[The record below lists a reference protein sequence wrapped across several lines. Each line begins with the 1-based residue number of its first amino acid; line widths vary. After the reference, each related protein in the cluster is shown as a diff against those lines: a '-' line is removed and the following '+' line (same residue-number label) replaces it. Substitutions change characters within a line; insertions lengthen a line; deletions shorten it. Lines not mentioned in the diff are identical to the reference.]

1 MSNRR
6 SLTAANAYATSRPMS
21 KLFLTIALGSIA
33 VGAVGWA
40 LPDLIAQASDSVA
53 LSGVISSQQEGL
65 MEGVVVSARRDGA
78 NFTVSV
84 VSDAK
89 GKYSFPRTH
98 LEPGKY
104 ALTIRAVG
112 YDLNG
117 PGSVTI
123 AEGKTSNADLKLEKT
138 KDLASQLSSLE
149 WAMSVPGTPEQK
161 DKVIYQTVSCAYCHA
176 WERVVKSN
184 HTADEFVDLITRM
197 QKYYTDGSAVSRDNR
212 GRGQIGPPDQ
222 VAAAEQNPKWGREPF
237 GVPKKELAEY
247 LTTVN
252 LSGGKTT
259 WPYEL
264 KTLPRPKGKATRVII
279 TQYDMPRPDT
289 VAHDLDLDSAGTV
302 WYTDESR
309 MIFGK
314 MNPKTGVFTEYALPP
329 VPPGDLPG
337 ARDIQVDRDDNI
349 WFPRR
354 IANAAVVVTKYNPKT
369 EEVST
374 IEGAGTQF
382 MALGPEGKI
391 WAGWTRID
399 PKTMKVEATYGW
411 EKSPNIPPGPHR
423 QYVDLTVVNSKGNP
437 YAPDIGGSYIIGI
450 DAMTGQAK
458 FWQVPTPRSSPRRGR
473 MDAQDRFWFAEYT
486 GDKVGMFDTRTEKF
500 QEWPMLRKY
509 TTPYAVSAPDRNG
522 YVYATSNMSERL
534 MRLDPKTGEI
544 VEYQIPTE
552 FDSKKITYD
561 PTTSRLTLWM
571 VNTRTA
577 RMMKV
582 EPLE

>member
-1 MSNRR
+1 
-6 SLTAANAYATSRPMS
+6 MS

-577 RMMKV
+577 KMMKV

>member
-1 MSNRR
+1 
-6 SLTAANAYATSRPMS
+6 MS
-21 KLFLTIALGSIA
+21 KFFLTISLGSIA
-33 VGAVGWA
+33 VGAMCWA
-40 LPDLIAQASDSVA
+40 PLDLIAQAEDSVA
-53 LSGVISSQQEGL
+53 LSGVVRSQQEGL

-89 GKYSFPRTH
+89 GKYSFPRPH

-104 ALTIRAVG
+104 ALAIRAVG
-112 YDLNG
+112 YELNG

-123 AEGKTSNADLKLEKT
+123 AEGITSNADLKLEKT
-138 KDLASQLSSLE
+138 KDLASQLTSLE
-149 WAMSVPGTPEQK
+149 WAMSVPGTTEQK

-184 HTADEFVDLITRM
+184 HTADEFVDVITRM
-197 QKYYTDGSAVSRDNR
+197 QKYYTDGSAVSRDKR

-222 VAAAEQNPKWGREPF
+222 VAASEQNPIWGREPF

-247 LTTVN
+247 LATVN

-264 KTLPRPKGKATRVII
+264 KTLPRPKGKATRIII

-309 MIFGK
+309 MFFGK
-314 MNPKTGVFTEYALPP
+314 MNPKTGAFTEYALPP

-354 IANAAVVVTKYNPKT
+354 IANAAVVVTKFNPKT

-374 IEGAGTQF
+374 IEGVGTQF

-399 PKTMKVEATYGW
+399 PKTMKVEATYAW

-450 DAMTGQAK
+450 DAKTGEAK
-458 FWQVPTPRSSPRRGR
+458 FWKVPTLRSSPRRGR

-486 GDKVGMFDTRTEKF
+486 GDKIGMFDTRTEKF
-500 QEWPMLRKY
+500 QEWPMPRKY

-534 MRLDPKTGEI
+534 IRLDPKTGEI
-544 VEYQIPTE
+544 VEYQMPTE

-582 EPLE
+582 EILE

>member
-1 MSNRR
+1 
-6 SLTAANAYATSRPMS
+6 MS
-21 KLFLTIALGSIA
+21 KVFLTIALGSVA
-33 VGAVGWA
+33 VGAMCWA
-40 LPDLIAQASDSVA
+40 PPDLIAQSANSVA
-53 LSGVISSQQEGL
+53 LSGVVSSQQEGL

-89 GKYSFPRTH
+89 GEYSFPRTH

-104 ALTIRAVG
+104 ALTIRAVR
-112 YDLNG
+112 YELNG

-123 AEGKTSNADLKLEKT
+123 AEGKTSNVDLKLEKT

-149 WAMSVPGTPEQK
+149 WAMSVPGTTEQR

-184 HTADEFVDLITRM
+184 HTADEFVDVITRM
-197 QKYYTDGSAVSRDNR
+197 QKYYTDGSAVSRDKR

-222 VAAAEQNPKWGREPF
+222 VAAAEQNLIWGREPF

-247 LTTVN
+247 LATVN

-309 MIFGK
+309 MFFGK
-314 MNPKTGVFTEYALPP
+314 MNPKTGAFTEYALPP

-354 IANAAVVVTKYNPKT
+354 IANAAIVVTKYNPKT

-382 MALGPEGKI
+382 MALGPKGKI

-450 DAMTGQAK
+450 DAKTGEAK

-486 GDKVGMFDTRTEKF
+486 GDKVGMFDTRTENF

-509 TTPYAVSAPDRNG
+509 TTPYAVSAPDRSG

>member
-1 MSNRR
+1 
-6 SLTAANAYATSRPMS
+6 MS

-65 MEGVVVSARRDGA
+65 MEGVVVSARRDGT

-149 WAMSVPGTPEQK
+149 WAMSAPGTPEQK
-161 DKVIYQTVSCAYCHA
+161 DHLIYQIANCAYCHA

-197 QKYYTDGSAVSRDNR
+197 QKYYTDGSAVSRDKR

-314 MNPKTGVFTEYALPP
+314 MNPKTGVFTEYVLPP

-399 PKTMKVEATYGW
+399 PRTMKVEATYGW

>member
-1 MSNRR
+1 M
-6 SLTAANAYATSRPMS
+6 Y
-21 KLFLTIALGSIA
+21 KLFFTITLTSIVAGVMSIA
-33 VGAVGWA
+33 
-40 LPDLIAQASDSVA
+40 PTELIAQSSDSIA
-53 LSGVISSQQEGL
+53 LSGIVSSQQEGL
-65 MEGVVVSARRDGA
+65 MEGVVVSARRAGA

-84 VSDAK
+84 VSDAQ

-98 LEPGKY
+98 LDPGTY

-112 YDLNG
+112 YDLI
-117 PGSVTI
+117 GSGTIEI
-123 AEGKTSNADLKLEKT
+123 AEGKTSSANLKLVKA
-138 KDLASQLSSLE
+138 KDLAAQLSSLE

-161 DKVIYQTVSCAYCHA
+161 NKLIYQTVSCAYCHT
-176 WERVVKSN
+176 WQRIMRSS
-184 HTADEFVDLITRM
+184 HTAHEFISLITRM
-197 QKYYTDGSAVSRDNR
+197 QKYYTDGSAVSTDDR
-212 GRGQIGPPDQ
+212 GRGQLGPPDQ
-222 VAAAEQNPKWGREPF
+222 VAAADQNPIWGREPF
-237 GVPKKELAEY
+237 GIPKEELAEY
-247 LTTVN
+247 LATVN
-252 LSGGKTT
+252 LSNDKTT
-259 WPYEL
+259 WPFEL

-289 VAHDLDLDSAGTV
+289 VAHDLDLDSMGTP

-309 MIFGK
+309 MFFGK
-314 MNPKTGVFTEYALPP
+314 MNSKTGSFTEYSLPP
-329 VPPGDLPG
+329 VPPRDLPG
-337 ARDIQVDRDDNI
+337 ARDIQVDQDDNI

-354 IANAAVVVTKYNPKT
+354 IAGAAIVLTRFNPKT

-374 IEGAGTQF
+374 IEGVGTQF

-399 PKTMKVEATYGW
+399 PKTMKVEARYGW

-450 DAMTGQAK
+450 DAKTGEAK

-486 GDKVGMFDTRTEKF
+486 GDKIGMFDTRTEKF
-500 QEWPMLRKY
+500 QEWPMLHKY
-509 TTPYAVSAPDRNG
+509 TTPYAVSAPDKNG

-534 MRLDPKTGEI
+534 MRLDPKTGDI

-561 PTTSRLTLWM
+561 PTTSRTTLWM
-571 VNTRTA
+571 VNTRSA

-582 EPLE
+582 EPLD

>member
-1 MSNRR
+1 MTKR
-6 SLTAANAYATSRPMS
+6 SLA
-21 KLFLTIALGSIA
+21 FALGTIA
-33 VGAVGWA
+33 VGVLGLAP
-40 LPDLIAQASDSVA
+40 PDITAQASDPVA
-53 LSGVISSQQEGL
+53 LSGVVSSQQEGL

-84 VSDAK
+84 VSDAQ
-89 GKYSFPRTH
+89 GKYSFPRSH
-98 LEPGKY
+98 VEPGKY

-117 PGSVTI
+117 PGAVTI
-123 AEGKTSNADLKLEKT
+123 AEGKTTNADLKLDKT

-149 WAMSVPGTPEQK
+149 WAMSAPGTAEQK
-161 DKVIYQTVSCAYCHA
+161 DKAIYQTVSCAYCHA
-176 WERVVKSN
+176 WERIMKSN

-197 QKYYTDGSAVSRDNR
+197 QKYYTDGSAVSRDKR
-212 GRGQIGPPDQ
+212 GRGQLGPPDQ
-222 VAAAEQNPKWGREPF
+222 VAAADQNPKWGRGF
-237 GVPKKELAEY
+237 DAGVPKKELAEY
-247 LTTVN
+247 FATVN

-264 KTLPRPKGKATRVII
+264 KTLPRPKGNATRVII

-289 VAHDLDLDSAGTV
+289 VAHDLDLDSAGTI

-309 MIFGK
+309 MFFGK
-314 MNPKTGVFTEYALPP
+314 MNPKTGKFTEYALPP

-354 IANAAVVVTKYNPKT
+354 IANAAVVLTKFNPKT
-369 EEVST
+369 EELST
-374 IEGAGTQF
+374 IEGVGTQF

-391 WAGWTRID
+391 WAGWTRVD

-450 DAMTGQAK
+450 DAETGEAK

-486 GDKVGMFDTRTEKF
+486 GDKIGMFDTRTEKF
-500 QEWPMLRKY
+500 QEWPMPRKY

-534 MRLDPKTGEI
+534 MRLDPKTGEN
-544 VEYQIPTE
+544 VEYQVPTE

-582 EPLE
+582 EPLD

>member
-1 MSNRR
+1 MLQVGTMPKLCLTFTLASVLAGVL
-6 SLTAANAYATSRPMS
+6 SLAPMKLLAQSSDPAALA
-21 KLFLTIALGSIA
+21 
-33 VGAVGWA
+33 
-40 LPDLIAQASDSVA
+40 
-53 LSGVISSQQEGL
+53 GVVSSQEEGR
-65 MEGVVVSARRDGA
+65 MEGVVVSARRAGA

-84 VSDAK
+84 VSDAQ
-89 GKYSFPRTH
+89 GKYTFPRTH
-98 LEPGKY
+98 LEAGKY

-112 YDLNG
+112 YDLS
-117 PGSVTI
+117 GSGTAEI
-123 AEGKTSNADLKLEKT
+123 AEGKSATADLKLVKT
-138 KDLASQLSSLE
+138 RDLSAQLSSLE
-149 WAMSVPGTPEQK
+149 WAMSIPGTPEQK
-161 DKVIYQTVSCAYCHA
+161 NKLIYQTVSCAYCHTLQ
-176 WERVVKSN
+176 RIVRSN
-184 HTADEFVDLITRM
+184 HTAHEFVALITRM
-197 QKYYTDGSAVSRDNR
+197 QKYYTDGSAVSTDGR
-212 GRGQIGPPDQ
+212 GRGQLGPPDQ
-222 VAAAEQNPKWGREPF
+222 VAAADQNPIWGREPF
-237 GVPKKELAEY
+237 GIPKEELAAY
-247 LTTVN
+247 LATLN
-252 LSGGKTT
+252 LSDGKTT
-259 WPYEL
+259 WPFVL
-264 KTLPRPKGKATRVII
+264 KTLPRPKGQSTRVII

-289 VAHDLDLDSAGTV
+289 VPHDVDLDSMGTP

-309 MIFGK
+309 MFFGK
-314 MNPKTGVFTEYALPP
+314 MNPKTGSFTEYPLPP

-354 IANAAVVVTKYNPKT
+354 IAGAAVVVTKFNPKT
-369 EEVST
+369 EQLST

-391 WAGWTRID
+391 WAGWSRID

-411 EKSPNIPPGPHR
+411 EKSPSLPPGFHR

-450 DAMTGQAK
+450 DAKTGEAR
-458 FWQVPTPRSSPRRGR
+458 FWQVPTPRSAPRRGR

-500 QEWPMLRKY
+500 EEWPMLRKY
-509 TTPYAVSAPDRNG
+509 TTPYAVSAPDKNG

-561 PTTSRLTLWM
+561 PTTSRTVLWM

-582 EPLE
+582 EPLD

>member
-1 MSNRR
+1 
-6 SLTAANAYATSRPMS
+6 MS

-314 MNPKTGVFTEYALPP
+314 MNPKTGVFTEYVLPP

-354 IANAAVVVTKYNPKT
+354 IANAAVVLTKYNPKT

>member
-1 MSNRR
+1 
-6 SLTAANAYATSRPMS
+6 MS
-21 KLFLTIALGSIA
+21 KLFLSIALGSLVVSA
-33 VGAVGWA
+33 VSRAPQDVR
-40 LPDLIAQASDSVA
+40 AQSSDFAA
-53 LSGVISSQQEGL
+53 LSGVVSSQQEGL

-84 VSDAK
+84 VSDMK
-89 GKYSFPRTH
+89 GKYSFPQTH

-123 AEGKTSNADLKLEKT
+123 AERKTSNADLKLEKT

-149 WAMSVPGTPEQK
+149 WAMSVPGTTEQK

-212 GRGQIGPPDQ
+212 GRGQIGPPEQ
-222 VAAAEQNPKWGREPF
+222 VAAAEQNPMWGREPF

-247 LTTVN
+247 LATVN

-309 MIFGK
+309 MLFGK
-314 MNPKTGVFTEYALPP
+314 MNPKTGAFTEYALPP

-354 IANAAVVVTKYNPKT
+354 IANAAIVLTKFNPKT

-374 IEGAGTQF
+374 IEGVGTQF

-391 WAGWTRID
+391 WAGWTRIN
-399 PKTMKVEATYGW
+399 PKTIKVEATYGW

-450 DAMTGQAK
+450 DAKTGEAK
-458 FWQVPTPRSSPRRGR
+458 FWKVPTPRASPRRGR

-522 YVYATSNMSERL
+522 YVYATSNTSERL

-544 VEYQIPTE
+544 VEYQMPTE

>member
-1 MSNRR
+1 
-6 SLTAANAYATSRPMS
+6 MS
-21 KLFLTIALGSIA
+21 KLFLTISLGSIA
-33 VGAVGWA
+33 AGAMCWA
-40 LPDLIAQASDSVA
+40 PPDLIAQAADSVV
-53 LSGVISSQQEGL
+53 LSGVVSSKQEGL
-65 MEGVVVSARRDGA
+65 MEGVVVSARRDEA

-112 YDLNG
+112 YDLNS

-123 AEGKTSNADLKLEKT
+123 AGGKTSNADLKLEKT

-149 WAMSVPGTPEQK
+149 WAMSVPGTTEQK

-176 WERVVKSN
+176 WERVMKSN

-197 QKYYTDGSAVSRDNR
+197 QKYYTDGSAVSRDKR

-222 VAAAEQNPKWGREPF
+222 VAAAEQNPIWGREPF
-237 GVPKKELAEY
+237 GIPKKELAEY
-247 LTTVN
+247 LATLN

-259 WPYEL
+259 WPFEL
-264 KTLPRPKGKATRVII
+264 KTLPRPKGKATRVIV

-309 MIFGK
+309 MFFGK
-314 MNPKTGVFTEYALPP
+314 MNPKTGAFTEYALPP

-369 EEVST
+369 EEVSA

-399 PKTMKVEATYGW
+399 PQTMKVEATYGW

-450 DAMTGQAK
+450 DAKTGEAK
-458 FWQVPTPRSSPRRGR
+458 FWKVPTPRSSPRRGR

-500 QEWPMLRKY
+500 QEWPMLHKY

-522 YVYATSNMSERL
+522 YVYATSNMCERL
-534 MRLDPKTGEI
+534 MRLDSKTGEI

-561 PTTSRLTLWM
+561 PTTSHLTLWM

>member
-1 MSNRR
+1 MLQVGS
-6 SLTAANAYATSRPMS
+6 MS
-21 KLFLTIALGSIA
+21 KIILAIALGSIA
-33 VGAVGWA
+33 AGAMCSA
-40 LPDLIAQASDSVA
+40 APHLLAQTSDSVV
-53 LSGVISSQQEGL
+53 LRGVVSSQQEGL
-65 MEGVVVSARRDGA
+65 MEGVVVSVRRDGA

-84 VSDAK
+84 VSDAQ
-89 GKYSFPRTH
+89 GKYSFPRSH
-98 LEPGKY
+98 VEPGKY
-104 ALTIRAVG
+104 SLTIRAVG
-112 YDLNG
+112 YDLNA
-117 PGSVTI
+117 PGSVEIT
-123 AEGKTSNADLKLEKT
+123 EGKTTNEDLKLEKT

-176 WERVVKSN
+176 WERIMKSN
-184 HTADEFVDLITRM
+184 HTPDEFVDLITRM

-212 GRGQIGPPDQ
+212 GRGQPGPSDQ
-222 VAAAEQNPKWGREPF
+222 VAAADQNTIWGREPF

-247 LTTVN
+247 LATVN
-252 LSGGKTT
+252 LSGGKTA
-259 WPYEL
+259 WPFEM

-309 MIFGK
+309 MFFGK
-314 MNPKTGVFTEYALPP
+314 MNPKTGKFTEYALPP
-329 VPPGDLPG
+329 VPPGNLPG
-337 ARDIQVDRDDNI
+337 ARDIQVDRDGNI

-354 IANAAVVVTKYNPKT
+354 IANAAIVLTKFNPKT

-374 IEGAGTQF
+374 IEGVGTQF

-391 WAGWTRID
+391 WAGWTRVD

-450 DAMTGQAK
+450 DAKTGEAR

-473 MDAQDRFWFAEYT
+473 MDSQDRYWFAEYT
-486 GDKVGMFDTRTEKF
+486 GDKIGMFDTRTEKF

-509 TTPYAVSAPDRNG
+509 TTPYAVSAPDKNG

-534 MRLDPKTGEI
+534 IRLDPKTGEI
-544 VEYQIPTE
+544 VEYQMPTE
-552 FDSKKITYD
+552 FDSKKIAFD
-561 PTTSRLTLWM
+561 PTTNRSTLWM
-571 VNTRTA
+571 CNTRTA

-582 EPLE
+582 EPLD

>member
-1 MSNRR
+1 MLKDGS
-6 SLTAANAYATSRPMS
+6 MS
-21 KLFLTIALGSIA
+21 KQFLAITLGIIG
-33 VGAVGWA
+33 VGVLSLAP
-40 LPDLIAQASDSVA
+40 PDLTAQASDPVA
-53 LSGVISSQQEGL
+53 LSGVVSSQQEGL

-89 GKYSFPRTH
+89 GKYSFPRSH
-98 LEPGKY
+98 VDPGKY

-112 YDLNG
+112 YDLIS
-117 PGSVTI
+117 PGAVAIS
-123 AEGKTSNADLKLEKT
+123 EGKTTNADLKLDKA
-138 KDLASQLSSLE
+138 KDLAAQLSSLE
-149 WAMSVPGTPEQK
+149 WAMSAPGTAEQK
-161 DKVIYQTVSCAYCHA
+161 NKLIYQVVSCAYCHA
-176 WERVVKSN
+176 LERVMRSN
-184 HTADEFVDLITRM
+184 HTADEFVEVITRM
-197 QKYYTDGSAVSRDNR
+197 QKYYTDGSAVSRDKR
-212 GRGQIGPPDQ
+212 GRGQIGIPDQ
-222 VAAAEQNPKWGREPF
+222 VAAADENPIWGREPL

-247 LTTVN
+247 LATVN

-264 KTLPRPKGKATRVII
+264 KTLPRPKGKATRLII

-309 MIFGK
+309 MFFGK
-314 MNPKTGVFTEYALPP
+314 MNPKTGAFTEYPLPP

-354 IANAAVVVTKYNPKT
+354 IAGAAVALTKFNPKT

-374 IEGAGTQF
+374 IEGVGTQF

-391 WAGWTRID
+391 WAGWTRVD

-450 DAMTGQAK
+450 DAETGEAK

-486 GDKVGMFDTRTEKF
+486 GDKIGMFDTRTEKF
-500 QEWPMLRKY
+500 QEWPMPRKY

-522 YVYATSNMSERL
+522 YVYATSNMAERL

>member
-1 MSNRR
+1 M
-6 SLTAANAYATSRPMS
+6 LQVPTMS
-21 KLFLTIALGSIA
+21 KLLAIITLGSIV
-33 VGAVGWA
+33 VGATMWVP
-40 LPDLIAQASDSVA
+40 PDLGAQNSEPVA
-53 LSGVISSQQEGL
+53 LSGVVSSQQEGL
-65 MEGVVVSARRDGA
+65 MEGVIVSARRDGA

-89 GKYSFPRTH
+89 GEYRFPRSH
-98 LEPGKY
+98 VEPGKY

-117 PGSVTI
+117 PGSVEVS
-123 AEGKTSNADLKLEKT
+123 EGKTTTANLKLEKS
-138 KDLASQLSSLE
+138 KDLAAQLSSLE
-149 WAMSVPGTPEQK
+149 WAMSAPGTAEQK
-161 DKVIYQTVSCAYCHA
+161 DKVIYQIGSCAYCHS
-176 WERVVKSN
+176 WERIMRSN
-184 HTADEFVDLITRM
+184 HSADEFVELITRM
-197 QKYYTDGSAVSRDNR
+197 QKYYPDGSAVSRDER
-212 GRGQIGPPDQ
+212 GRGQVGTPSW
-222 VAAAEQNPKWGREPF
+222 VAAADQNPKWSREPLA
-237 GVPKKELAEY
+237 VPKKELAEY
-247 LTTVN
+247 LATIN

-259 WPYEL
+259 WPFEL
-264 KTLPRPKGKATRVII
+264 KTLPRPKGKATRIII

-289 VAHDLDLDSAGTV
+289 VAHDLDLDSKGTP

-309 MIFGK
+309 MFFGK
-314 MNPKTGVFTEYALPP
+314 MDPKTGKFTEYALPP

-354 IANAAVVVTKYNPKT
+354 IANAAIVLTKFNPKT
-369 EEVST
+369 EELST
-374 IEGAGTQF
+374 IEGVGTQF

-391 WAGWTRID
+391 WAGWSRVD
-399 PKTMKVEATYGW
+399 PKSMKVEATYGW
-411 EKSPNIPPGPHR
+411 ENSPNIPPGPHW

-437 YAPDIGGSYIIGI
+437 YAPDIAGSYIIGI
-450 DAMTGQAK
+450 DAKTGEAK

-486 GDKVGMFDTRTEKF
+486 GDKIGMFDTRTEKF
-500 QEWPMLRKY
+500 EEWPMLRKY

-534 MRLDPKTGEI
+534 IRLDPKTGEI
-544 VEYQIPTE
+544 VEYQMPTE

-571 VNTRTA
+571 INTRTA

-582 EPLE
+582 EPLD

>member
-1 MSNRR
+1 
-6 SLTAANAYATSRPMS
+6 MS

-354 IANAAVVVTKYNPKT
+354 IANAAVVLTKYNPKT

-577 RMMKV
+577 KMMKV

>member
-1 MSNRR
+1 MRM
-6 SLTAANAYATSRPMS
+6 LQVGPMY
-21 KLFLTIALGSIA
+21 KLFFTITLASIVA
-33 VGAVGWA
+33 GVMSLA
-40 LPDLIAQASDSVA
+40 PTELIAQSSDSIA
-53 LSGVISSQQEGL
+53 LSGIVSSQQEGL
-65 MEGVVVSARRDGA
+65 MEGVVVSARRVGA

-84 VSDAK
+84 VSDAQ

-112 YDLNG
+112 YDLIDSG
-117 PGSVTI
+117 TIEI
-123 AEGKTSNADLKLEKT
+123 AEGKTSNANLKLVKA
-138 KDLASQLSSLE
+138 KDLAAQLSSLE

-161 DKVIYQTVSCAYCHA
+161 NKLIYQTVSCAYCHT
-176 WERVVKSN
+176 WQRIMRSS
-184 HTADEFVDLITRM
+184 HTAHEFVSLITRM
-197 QKYYTDGSAVSRDNR
+197 QKYYTDGSAVSTDDR
-212 GRGQIGPPDQ
+212 GRGQLGPPDQ
-222 VAAAEQNPKWGREPF
+222 VAAADQNPIWGREPF
-237 GVPKKELAEY
+237 GIPKEELAEY
-247 LTTVN
+247 LATVN
-252 LSGGKTT
+252 LSNDKTT
-259 WPYEL
+259 WPFEL

-289 VAHDLDLDSAGTV
+289 VAHDLDLDSMGTP

-309 MIFGK
+309 MFFGK
-314 MNPKTGVFTEYALPP
+314 MNSKTGSFTEYSLPP
-329 VPPGDLPG
+329 VPPRDLPG
-337 ARDIQVDRDDNI
+337 ARDIQVDQDDNI

-354 IANAAVVVTKYNPKT
+354 IAGAAIVLTRFNPKT

-399 PKTMKVEATYGW
+399 PKTMKVEARYGW

-423 QYVDLTVVNSKGNP
+423 QYVDLTVVNSRGNP

-450 DAMTGQAK
+450 DAKTGEAK

-486 GDKVGMFDTRTEKF
+486 GDKIGMFDTRTEKF
-500 QEWPMLRKY
+500 QEWPMLHKY
-509 TTPYAVSAPDRNG
+509 TTPYAVSAPDKNG

-534 MRLDPKTGEI
+534 MRLDPKTGDI
-544 VEYQIPTE
+544 VEYQISTE

-561 PTTSRLTLWM
+561 PTTSRTTLWM
-571 VNTRTA
+571 VNTRSA

-582 EPLE
+582 EPLD

>member
-1 MSNRR
+1 
-6 SLTAANAYATSRPMS
+6 
-21 KLFLTIALGSIA
+21 
-33 VGAVGWA
+33 
-40 LPDLIAQASDSVA
+40 
-53 LSGVISSQQEGL
+53 
-65 MEGVVVSARRDGA
+65 MEGVVVSARRAGA

-84 VSDAK
+84 VSDAQ
-89 GKYSFPRTH
+89 GTYSFPRTH
-98 LEPGKY
+98 LEPGTY
-104 ALTIRAVG
+104 AVTIRAAG
-112 YDLNG
+112 YDLIDPG
-117 PGSVTI
+117 PVEVAAS
-123 AEGKTSNADLKLEKT
+123 KTASAHLKLEKT
-138 KDLASQLSSLE
+138 KDLASQLSSVE

-161 DKVIYQTVSCAYCHA
+161 DKLIYHSVNCAYCHT
-176 WERVVKSN
+176 WQRIMRSKY
-184 HTADEFVDLITRM
+184 TADGLVALITRM
-197 QKYYTDGSAVSRDNR
+197 QTYYTDGSALSTDGR
-212 GRGQIGPPDQ
+212 GRGQKGIPDQ
-222 VAAAEQNPKWGREPF
+222 VAAAEQNPLWGRDSF
-237 GVPKKELAEY
+237 AVPKAELAAY
-247 LTTVN
+247 LATLN

-259 WPYEL
+259 WPFEL
-264 KTLPRPKGKATRVII
+264 KTLPRPTGKATRVII

-289 VAHDLDLDSAGTV
+289 VSHDLDLDSKGTP

-309 MIFGK
+309 MFFGK
-314 MNPKTGVFTEYALPP
+314 MDPKTGTFTEYPLPA

-354 IANAAVVVTKYNPKT
+354 IANAAIVLTRFNPKT

-374 IEGAGTQF
+374 IEGVGTQF

-411 EKSPNIPPGPHR
+411 DKSPNIPPGPHR

-437 YAPDIGGSYIIGI
+437 YAPDIGGSYIIGV
-450 DAMTGQAK
+450 DAVTGQAK

-486 GDKVGMFDTRTEKF
+486 GDKVAAFDTRTETF
-500 QEWPMLRKY
+500 QEWPVQRKY

-534 MRLDPKTGEI
+534 IRLDPKTGETI
-544 VEYQIPTE
+544 EYQIPTE
-552 FDSKKITYD
+552 FDSKKIAHD
-561 PTTSRLTLWM
+561 PTTSRSTLWM

-582 EPLE
+582 EPLD

>member
-1 MSNRR
+1 MRM
-6 SLTAANAYATSRPMS
+6 LQVGPMS
-21 KLFLTIALGSIA
+21 KMLFAIALGSIA
-33 VGAVGWA
+33 TGAISSAAPYV
-40 LPDLIAQASDSVA
+40 LAQASDSVV
-53 LSGVISSQQEGL
+53 LRGVVSSQQEGL
-65 MEGVVVSARRDGA
+65 MEGVVVSVRRDGA

-84 VSDAK
+84 VSDAQ
-89 GKYSFPRTH
+89 GKYSFPRSH
-98 LEPGKY
+98 VEPGKY
-104 ALTIRAVG
+104 SLTIRAVG

-117 PGSVTI
+117 PGAVEV
-123 AEGKTSNADLKLEKT
+123 AEGKTTNADLKLEKT
-138 KDLASQLSSLE
+138 KDLASHLSSLE
-149 WAMSVPGTPEQK
+149 WAMSAPGTADQK

-176 WERVVKSN
+176 WERIMKSN
-184 HTADEFVDLITRM
+184 HTADEFVDVITRM
-197 QKYYTDGSAVSRDNR
+197 QKYYTDGSAVSRDKR
-212 GRGQIGPPDQ
+212 GRGQLGPPDQ
-222 VAAAEQNPKWGREPF
+222 VAAADQNTIWGREPF

-247 LTTVN
+247 LATVN
-252 LSGGKTT
+252 LSGGKQRG
-259 WPYEL
+259 PLRL

-289 VAHDLDLDSAGTV
+289 VAHDLDLDSTGTV

-309 MIFGK
+309 MFFGK
-314 MNPKTGVFTEYALPP
+314 MNPKTGKFTEYALPP

-354 IANAAVVVTKYNPKT
+354 IARAAIVLTRFNPKT

-374 IEGAGTQF
+374 IEGVGTQF

-391 WAGWTRID
+391 WAGWTRVD

-423 QYVDLTVVNSKGNP
+423 QYVDLTVVNSEGNP

-450 DAMTGQAK
+450 DAKTGEAK

-486 GDKVGMFDTRTEKF
+486 GDKIGMLDTRTEKF

-534 MRLDPKTGEI
+534 IRLDPKTGEI
-544 VEYQIPTE
+544 VEYQMPTE
-552 FDSKKITYD
+552 FDSKKIAFD
-561 PTTSRLTLWM
+561 PTTNRSTLWM
-571 VNTRTA
+571 CNTRTA

-582 EPLE
+582 EPLD

>member
-1 MSNRR
+1 
-6 SLTAANAYATSRPMS
+6 MS
-21 KLFLTIALGSIA
+21 KLFFTLALGILFC
-33 VGAVGWA
+33 GAMIWA
-40 LPDLIAQASDSVA
+40 TPDLIAQASGSVA
-53 LSGVISSQQEGL
+53 LRGVVSSQQEGP

-84 VSDAK
+84 VSDAH
-89 GKYSFPRTH
+89 GKYNFPRTH
-98 LEPGKY
+98 LESGKY

-112 YDLNG
+112 YDLTG
-117 PGSVTI
+117 PKSVEI
-123 AEGKTSNADLKLEKT
+123 ADGKATTADLKLEKT
-138 KDLASQLSSLE
+138 KDLATQLSSIE
-149 WAMSVPGTPEQK
+149 WAMSMPGTPELK
-161 DKVIYQTVSCAYCHA
+161 DMLVYQMGSCAYCHA
-176 WERVVKSN
+176 WERIMKSN
-184 HTADEFVDLITRM
+184 HNADEFVSLITRM
-197 QKYYTDGSAVSRDNR
+197 QTYYTDGSAVSRDKR
-212 GRGQIGPPDQ
+212 GRGQIGVPEQ
-222 VAAAEQNPKWGREPF
+222 VAAAEQSATWGREPF
-237 GVPKKELAEY
+237 SVAKKDLAEY
-247 LTTVN
+247 LATVN
-252 LSGGKTT
+252 LSGGRTT

-289 VAHDLDLDSAGTV
+289 VAHDLDLDSAGTP

-309 MIFGK
+309 MFFGK
-314 MNPKTGVFTEYALPP
+314 MNPKTGTFTEYSLPP

-337 ARDIQVDRDDNI
+337 ARDIQVDRDDNL

-354 IANAAVVVTKYNPKT
+354 IAGAAIVLTKYNPKT
-369 EEVST
+369 AEVST
-374 IEGAGTQF
+374 IEGVGTQF

-391 WAGWTRID
+391 WAGWARVN

-450 DAMTGQAK
+450 DAKTSEVK

-486 GDKVGMFDTRTEKF
+486 GDKIGMFDTRTEKF
-500 QEWPMLRKY
+500 QEWPAPRKY
-509 TTPYAVSAPDRNG
+509 TTPYAVSAPDKNG

-561 PTTSRLTLWM
+561 PTTSRTILWM

-582 EPLE
+582 EPLD

>member
-1 MSNRR
+1 
-6 SLTAANAYATSRPMS
+6 MS

-354 IANAAVVVTKYNPKT
+354 IANAAVVLTKYNPKT

-382 MALGPEGKI
+382 MALGPDGKI

-577 RMMKV
+577 KMMKV

>member
-1 MSNRR
+1 
-6 SLTAANAYATSRPMS
+6 MS

-65 MEGVVVSARRDGA
+65 MEGVVVSARRDGT

-399 PKTMKVEATYGW
+399 PKAMKVEATYGW

>member
-1 MSNRR
+1 MRM
-6 SLTAANAYATSRPMS
+6 LQVGPMY
-21 KLFLTIALGSIA
+21 KLFFTITLASIVA
-33 VGAVGWA
+33 GVMSLA
-40 LPDLIAQASDSVA
+40 PTELIAQSSDSIA
-53 LSGVISSQQEGL
+53 LSGIVSSQQEGL
-65 MEGVVVSARRDGA
+65 MEGVVVSARRAGA

-84 VSDAK
+84 VSDAQ

-98 LEPGKY
+98 LDPGTY

-112 YDLNG
+112 YDLIDSG
-117 PGSVTI
+117 TIEI
-123 AEGKTSNADLKLEKT
+123 AEGKTSSANLKLVKA
-138 KDLASQLSSLE
+138 KDLAAQLSSLE

-161 DKVIYQTVSCAYCHA
+161 NKLIYQTVSCAYCHT
-176 WERVVKSN
+176 WQRIMRSS
-184 HTADEFVDLITRM
+184 HTAHEFVSLITRM
-197 QKYYTDGSAVSRDNR
+197 QKYYTDGSAVSTDDR
-212 GRGQIGPPDQ
+212 GRGQLGPPDQ
-222 VAAAEQNPKWGREPF
+222 VAAADQNPIWGREPF
-237 GVPKKELAEY
+237 GIPKEELAEY
-247 LTTVN
+247 LATVN
-252 LSGGKTT
+252 LSNDKTT
-259 WPYEL
+259 WPFEL

-289 VAHDLDLDSAGTV
+289 VAHDLDLDSMGTP

-309 MIFGK
+309 MFFGK
-314 MNPKTGVFTEYALPP
+314 MNSKTGSFTEYSLPP
-329 VPPGDLPG
+329 VPPRDLPG
-337 ARDIQVDRDDNI
+337 ARDIQVDQDDNI

-354 IANAAVVVTKYNPKT
+354 IAGAAIVLTRFNPKT

-399 PKTMKVEATYGW
+399 PKTMKVEARYGW

-450 DAMTGQAK
+450 DAKTGEAK

-486 GDKVGMFDTRTEKF
+486 GDKIGMFDTRTEKF
-500 QEWPMLRKY
+500 QEWPMLHKY
-509 TTPYAVSAPDRNG
+509 TTPYAVSAPDKNG

-534 MRLDPKTGEI
+534 MRLDPKTGDI

-561 PTTSRLTLWM
+561 PTTSRTTLWM
-571 VNTRTA
+571 VNTRSA

-582 EPLE
+582 EPLD

>member
-1 MSNRR
+1 MLKIGS
-6 SLTAANAYATSRPMS
+6 MS
-21 KLFLTIALGSIA
+21 KLFLTIALGSIVVSA
-33 VGAVGWA
+33 MSGAP
-40 LPDLIAQASDSVA
+40 PDLMAQDSDPVA
-53 LSGVISSQQEGL
+53 LGGVVSSQQEGP

-84 VSDAK
+84 VSDAQ
-89 GKYSFPRTH
+89 GKYSFPRSH
-98 LEPGKY
+98 VEPGKY

-112 YDLNG
+112 YDLKD
-117 PGSVTI
+117 PGAVTI
-123 AEGKTSNADLKLEKT
+123 SEGKTTNADLKLDKA
-138 KDLASQLSSLE
+138 KDLAAQLSSLE
-149 WAMSVPGTPEQK
+149 WAMSAPGTPEQK
-161 DKVIYQTVSCAYCHA
+161 NKLIYQVVSCAYCHA
-176 WERVVKSN
+176 LERVMRSN
-184 HTADEFVDLITRM
+184 HTADEFVDVITRM
-197 QKYYTDGSAVSRDNR
+197 QKYYTDGSAVSRDKR
-212 GRGQIGPPDQ
+212 GRGQIGIPDQ
-222 VAAAEQNPKWGREPF
+222 VAAADQNPIWGREPL

-247 LTTVN
+247 LATIN
-252 LSGGKTT
+252 LSGEKTT

-289 VAHDLDLDSAGTV
+289 VAHDLDLDSSGTI

-309 MIFGK
+309 MFFGK
-314 MNPKTGVFTEYALPP
+314 MNPKTGKFTEYALPP
-329 VPPGDLPG
+329 VPSGDLPG

-354 IANAAVVVTKYNPKT
+354 IAGAAVVLTKFNPKT
-369 EEVST
+369 EELST
-374 IEGAGTQF
+374 IEGVGTQF

-391 WAGWTRID
+391 WAGWTRVD

-450 DAMTGQAK
+450 DAKTGEAK

-486 GDKVGMFDTRTEKF
+486 GDKIGMFDTRTEKF

-522 YVYATSNMSERL
+522 YVYATSNMAERL

-582 EPLE
+582 EPLD